1 MTRLINQGGF
11 GCIFYPGFN
20 CSTNFK
26 KNTKKLVSKVQLNHF
41 NARNEIYIGSL
52 IKEINNYRL
61 YFLPVIDSCNLSLA
75 SIDSNII
82 DKCEIIEKNIDKYKV
97 LELPYLENISF
108 NRLFSDTQRTTQ
120 HLFLTFI
127 ETYKYLV
134 ISIHELIKKNIVHF
148 DIKEQNILYSN
159 KYENPILIDFGL
171 SIPIDKLSNTNFKDY
186 FYVYAPDYSL
196 WPLEVHIINYIL
208 HNGTLTKNA
217 IDITI
222 ETYLSNLSA
231 FSSLSDEF
239 KLDYK
244 TSASNFFYKYLKFD
258 LSDIIRQLLEYN
270 KTWDLYSLSV
280 MYLKFLN
287 KLFHKGYFEN
297 SFIINFSQLILQNLS
312 PIPDNRFSPIDTLK
326 SYTNIFFIKEVPENY
341 FILIKELEKDTIIN
355 Q

>member
-1 MTRLINQGGF
+1 MTELINQGGF

-26 KNTKKLVSKVQLNHF
+26 KNTKRLVSKVQLNHF

-52 IKEINNYRL
+52 IKAIINYRL

-108 NRLFSDTQRTTQ
+108 NTLFSDPQRTTQ

-134 ISIHELIKKNIVHF
+134 ISIQELVKKNIVHF

-171 SIPIDKLSNTNFKDY
+171 SIPIDKLSNNNFKDY
-186 FYVYAPDYSL
+186 FYIYAPDYSL

-208 HNGTLTKNA
+208 HKDTLTKDA
-217 IDITI
+217 IDSTI
-222 ETYLSNLSA
+222 QTYIENLSA
-231 FSSLSDEF
+231 FNSLSDEF
-239 KLDYK
+239 KSDYK

-258 LSDIIRQLLEYN
+258 SSDIIRQLLEYN
-270 KTWDLYSLSV
+270 NTWDLYSLSI
-280 MYLKFLN
+280 MYLRFLN
-287 KLFHKGYFEN
+287 KLFHKGYFKN
-297 SFIINFSQLILQNLS
+297 SFITNFSQLILQNLC
-312 PIPDNRFSPIDTLK
+312 PIPENRFSPIETLK
-326 SYTNIFFIKEVPENY
+326 NYTDIFFIKETPENY
-341 FILIKELEKDTIIN
+341 FILIKELEEENIIN